1 METLTRGLIPSA
13 ASLSDNRKLI
23 TIPLTTPITM
33 PISTVIH
40 LSPPED
46 VTLRPTMGHHAHA
59 VFFTLL
65 RIGNPKKAK
74 EVHAES
80 AQKPFTV
87 SPLIAKGTRHRDR
100 LHLQAGTECKL
111 RFTFLSDALFAHFA
125 PVFFSNP
132 LPSIHLGQATFQINR
147 LITTSP
153 ETDDWGRMTTY
164 EELIDAAEQE
174 TRMQIR
180 FYSPTA
186 FRALTPRGQDRR
198 DEAAIDLVRCYQSW
212 VNKWNAFA
220 PMQID
225 KRRLLDF
232 VTDHAGLTAID
243 SENRVLDF
251 GRNKIRGF
259 IGSCAYQFFIEL
271 QAADTPDLEML
282 RWVNLLADFAFYC
295 GTGYKTTMGMGQ
307 TRRY

>member
-1 METLTRGLIPSA
+1 
-13 ASLSDNRKLI
+13 
-23 TIPLTTPITM
+23 M
-33 PISTVIH
+33 PISIVIH
-40 LSPPED
+40 LSPPEN

-59 VFFTLL
+59 VFLSLL
-65 RIGNPKKAK
+65 RIGNPKKA
-74 EVHAES
+74 EEAHATS
-80 AQKPFTV
+80 TQKPFTV
-87 SPLIAKGTRHRDR
+87 SPLIARSTRHRDR

-125 PVFFSNP
+125 LVFLTGQ
-132 LPSIHLGQATFQINR
+132 LPSVRLGQATFQINR
-147 LITTSP
+147 LTATAS
-153 ETDDWGRMTTY
+153 ETEGWGSTTTY
-164 EELIDAAEQE
+164 EELIETAGTE
-174 TRMQIR
+174 TRMQMR

-212 VNKWNAFA
+212 VNKWNTFA

-225 KRRLLDF
+225 KERLLKF
-232 VTDHAGLTAID
+232 VENHAGLTAVD
-243 SENRVLDF
+243 SKNSVLDF

-271 QAADTPDLEML
+271 QAVDTADLEML